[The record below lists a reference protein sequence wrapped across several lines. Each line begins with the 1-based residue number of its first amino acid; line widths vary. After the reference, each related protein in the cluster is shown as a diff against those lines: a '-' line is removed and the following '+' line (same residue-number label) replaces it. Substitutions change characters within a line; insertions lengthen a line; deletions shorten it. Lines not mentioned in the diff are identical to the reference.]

1 MAKCSTDTCCLTLP
15 LRLEKWQEDRLAK
28 RFEIARQIYNTMVRA
43 ELKKLRAME
52 QSEPYKANQEKI
64 QALDWKTQTDKQ
76 ALKAL
81 YKERDKLL
89 RDGGFSEYG
98 FKSDIK
104 NYYKHFN
111 NNIGSNVAFHGIAP
125 QVWAAFEKCFSKRRE
140 KVHFKKKGDIHS
152 LRGYSAAGKSGGVEI
167 IFRETYIEWKG
178 LKLPLKLS
186 PDNIY
191 ETQMLSYRVKYVRL
205 LRKPGKRKDR
215 WYAQL
220 SLEGKPVIK
229 YNPKTGEVRHPI
241 GKGAVGLDIGPQTLA
256 YSAATGADLV
266 ELANQVQNVEQEK
279 RRLQRKLDRS
289 RRATNPGNYAD
300 DGTIRR
306 GIALTHNKSKRY
318 LRTQQELKYLQHQQA
333 EIRKRQHTELAN
345 HLLSLG
351 DCFYV
356 EKWCGL
362 PSHIVRKKPKYPKN
376 RKNQKE
382 KEVREIRR

>member
-1 MAKCSTDTCCLTLP
+1 M
-15 LRLEKWQEDRLAK
+15 
-28 RFEIARQIYNTMVRA
+28 
-43 ELKKLRAME
+43 
-52 QSEPYKANQEKI
+52 
-64 QALDWKTQTDKQ
+64 
-76 ALKAL
+76 
-81 YKERDKLL
+81 
-89 RDGGFSEYG
+89 
-98 FKSDIK
+98 
-104 NYYKHFN
+104 
-111 NNIGSNVAFHGIAP
+111 
-125 QVWAAFEKCFSKRRE
+125 
-140 KVHFKKKGDIHS
+140 
-152 LRGYSAAGKSGGVEI
+152 
-167 IFRETYIEWKG
+167 
-178 LKLPLKLS
+178 PLKLS

>member
-1 MAKCSTDTCCLTLP
+1 M
-15 LRLEKWQEDRLAK
+15 
-28 RFEIARQIYNTMVRA
+28 
-43 ELKKLRAME
+43 
-52 QSEPYKANQEKI
+52 
-64 QALDWKTQTDKQ
+64 
-76 ALKAL
+76 
-81 YKERDKLL
+81 
-89 RDGGFSEYG
+89 
-98 FKSDIK
+98 
-104 NYYKHFN
+104 
-111 NNIGSNVAFHGIAP
+111 
-125 QVWAAFEKCFSKRRE
+125 
-140 KVHFKKKGDIHS
+140 
-152 LRGYSAAGKSGGVEI
+152 
-167 IFRETYIEWKG
+167 
-178 LKLPLKLS
+178 PLKLS

-220 SLEGKPVIK
+220 SLERKPVIK

-362 PSHIVRKKPKYPKN
+362 PSRIVRKKPKYPK
-376 RKNQKE
+376 KPE
-382 KEVREIRR
+382 KSKGKRGSGNPSLTKLQPR